1 MMLGGTMSSC
11 GPVNCQ
17 VSIWSVFYFLLFIY
31 FFSFLLLYMFCVLNY
46 TNILHVVI
54 IDFILTNSWILNK
67 TKLAIAKLG

>member
-1 MMLGGTMSSC
+1 
-11 GPVNCQ
+11 
-17 VSIWSVFYFLLFIY
+17 
-31 FFSFLLLYMFCVLNY
+31 MFCVLNY